1 MSEVWGY
8 IAGVF
13 LIAGLVIAFFWDFE
27 QNRDVTQMT
36 SEERLAALGRAVK
49 TGMSMNRSS
58 E

>member
-1 MSEVWGY
+1 MSEVWAY
-8 IAGVF
+8 IVGVF
-13 LIAGLVIAFFWDFE
+13 LFAGLVIAFFWDFE

-49 TGMSMNRSS
+49 TARSMNGST

>member
-8 IAGVF
+8 IVGVF

-49 TGMSMNRSS
+49 LARSMNGSS
-58 E
+58 K